1 MKYSVDPDH
10 LASEKPADLDLHC
23 FQNRIHHGIG
33 YGFLLF
39 FGCMSLLSSIDF
51 FYSIKP
57 SERTA
62 ASALLSTI
70 DVINQVIYIFSI
82 SYMHIRHLY
91 S

>member
-10 LASEKPADLDLHC
+10 LASEKPADQHLHW
-23 FQNRIHHGIG
+23 FQNRIHYGIG
-33 YGFLLF
+33 YGYLLI

-51 FYSIKP
+51 FYSIKS

-70 DVINQVIYIFSI
+70 DVINQVINICF
-82 SYMHIRHLY
+82 
-91 S
+91 